1 MLFIEFVLEFFVE
14 VVLRGVGYLLG
25 KILGYTGASIFWL
38 LGGCVKPIS
47 AYLELDDYGFLSY
60 FIGLLVIVGLILGI
74 YLLLHRALIT

>member
-14 VVLRGVGYLLG
+14 VVLRRVGYLLG

-47 AYLELDDYGFLSY
+47 AYLELDDYGFLSH
-60 FIGLLVIVGLILGI
+60 FVGIIVIGGLILGI
-74 YLLLHRALIT
+74 YWLLNGG

>member
-38 LGGCVKPIS
+38 LGGCAKPIK
-47 AYLELDDYGFLSY
+47 AYLELDDYGYLSY
-60 FIGLLVIVGLILGI
+60 FIGLIVIVGLVLGL
-74 YLLLHRALIT
+74 YFWLTRG